1 MGRLESVTLNTIF
14 LMALD
19 LSKHKEVV
27 QQSTKEEILSMP
39 SSSILQNN
47 FLMVHFK
54 TFHKCNSV
62 KDSICKTDKLMTIVE
77 KCTVWSMIK

>member
-1 MGRLESVTLNTIF
+1 MGRHESVTLNTIF

-39 SSSILQNN
+39 SSSFRII
-47 FLMVHFK
+47 
-54 TFHKCNSV
+54 S
-62 KDSICKTDKLMTIVE
+62 
-77 KCTVWSMIK
+77 